1 MPSSSSTTST
11 VVGGLCGSGLG
22 MALTYVPS
30 TTRAS
35 RAMLRAPMAS
45 SAPASL
51 TAVRGIS
58 VGHWTDLE
66 RATGCSVVLGPESG
80 MRAACAVRGRA
91 TGTRELDALNPR
103 HVVDRIDA
111 VLLTGGSAFGLGAAD
126 GVMRWLKERGRGLP
140 VGSAGIVPIV
150 PTAVIF
156 DFDLAPGGKADRWP
170 TADDAYR
177 ACTAASADVVEGSV
191 GAGTGATV
199 GKALGPRAAMKGG
212 VGSWAASGGDIVV
225 GALVVLNAVGNI
237 LDGAGAVLAGAR
249 AADGTFAD
257 ALTHFAR
264 GGAPFGAVG
273 KGRNTTLAV
282 VATNATLDRIA
293 LEALAH
299 AAGDAL
305 ARRIVP
311 YGTLFDGDA
320 VFAVSTATAAPATPL
335 QTEALAAHAGRAA
348 DIRLLPDASVRDEP
362 AAVVTAAVAPLL
374 REPRIAADRVS
385 EALHGEPLALLQ
397 RREEGG
403 VWLRVRA
410 GDGYHAWT
418 HAGYLAA
425 GSTAWA
431 EDWTTRATGRSL
443 GAEVKV
449 EDQRLRLAVG
459 ARVALRRN
467 GQGET
472 ADGRAGGVSAGVVRP
487 ESELRAEARL
497 LAPPEWALR
506 WFSGAPYLWG
516 GRTEWGIDCSG
527 LVQGTYAARGIA
539 LPRDSDLQL
548 LVGREVKI
556 DAAGSG
562 YEAGDLL
569 CFADGHRVSHV
580 ALWAGAGRIVHSAL
594 ARGGVGSDDLL
605 GETPGA
611 RRLRDML
618 VAVRRLN
625 VRR

>member
-35 RAMLRAPMAS
+35 RAILRAPMAS

-66 RATGCSVVLGPESG
+66 RATGCSVVLGPERG

-111 VLLTGGSAFGLGAAD
+111 ILLTGGSAFGLGAAD

-237 LDGAGAVLAGAR
+237 LGGARGRRHIRRRADAFRPGGRPVRRSREGAQYDARRGRDQRDARPHRPRGPGPRGGRRAGA
-249 AADGTFAD
+249 
-257 ALTHFAR
+257 
-264 GGAPFGAVG
+264 
-273 KGRNTTLAV
+273 
-282 VATNATLDRIA
+282 
-293 LEALAH
+293 AH
-299 AAGDAL
+299 
-305 ARRIVP
+305 R
-311 YGTLFDGDA
+311 
-320 VFAVSTATAAPATPL
+320 
-335 QTEALAAHAGRAA
+335 
-348 DIRLLPDASVRDEP
+348 
-362 AAVVTAAVAPLL
+362 
-374 REPRIAADRVS
+374 
-385 EALHGEPLALLQ
+385 
-397 RREEGG
+397 
-403 VWLRVRA
+403 
-410 GDGYHAWT
+410 
-418 HAGYLAA
+418 
-425 GSTAWA
+425 
-431 EDWTTRATGRSL
+431 
-443 GAEVKV
+443 
-449 EDQRLRLAVG
+449 
-459 ARVALRRN
+459 ALR
-467 GQGET
+467 
-472 ADGRAGGVSAGVVRP
+472 
-487 ESELRAEARL
+487 
-497 LAPPEWALR
+497 
-506 WFSGAPYLWG
+506 
-516 GRTEWGIDCSG
+516 
-527 LVQGTYAARGIA
+527 
-539 LPRDSDLQL
+539 
-548 LVGREVKI
+548 
-556 DAAGSG
+556 
-562 YEAGDLL
+562 
-569 CFADGHRVSHV
+569 H
-580 ALWAGAGRIVHSAL
+580 
-594 ARGGVGSDDLL
+594 
-605 GETPGA
+605 
-611 RRLRDML
+611 
-618 VAVRRLN
+618 AVRRRCR
-625 VRR
+625 VRGEHRHRGARDTPADRGPRGPGGANGGGACRPARAGHREYSGIGRSCARRARVNSRLGVCP

>member
-140 VGSAGIVPIV
+140 VGSAGIV
-150 PTAVIF
+150 
-156 DFDLAPGGKADRWP
+156 
-170 TADDAYR
+170 
-177 ACTAASADVVEGSV
+177 
-191 GAGTGATV
+191 
-199 GKALGPRAAMKGG
+199 
-212 VGSWAASGGDIVV
+212 
-225 GALVVLNAVGNI
+225 

-311 YGTLFDGDA
+311 YGTLFDGDV

-335 QTEALAAHAGRAA
+335 QTEALAA
-348 DIRLLPDASVRDEP
+348 
-362 AAVVTAAVAPLL
+362 
-374 REPRIAADRVS
+374 
-385 EALHGEPLALLQ
+385 
-397 RREEGG
+397 
-403 VWLRVRA
+403 
-410 GDGYHAWT
+410 
-418 HAGYLAA
+418 
-425 GSTAWA
+425 
-431 EDWTTRATGRSL
+431 
-443 GAEVKV
+443 
-449 EDQRLRLAVG
+449 LAVPM
-459 ARVALRRN
+459 AV
-467 GQGET
+467 E
-472 ADGRAGGVSAGVVRP
+472 RAVR
-487 ESELRAEARL
+487 
-497 LAPPEWALR
+497 
-506 WFSGAPYLWG
+506 
-516 GRTEWGIDCSG
+516 
-527 LVQGTYAARGIA
+527 
-539 LPRDSDLQL
+539 
-548 LVGREVKI
+548 
-556 DAAGSG
+556 
-562 YEAGDLL
+562 
-569 CFADGHRVSHV
+569 
-580 ALWAGAGRIVHSAL
+580 L
-594 ARGGVGSDDLL
+594 ARG
-605 GETPGA
+605 
-611 RRLRDML
+611 LRDIPGL
-618 VAVRRLN
+618 ADKGGR
-625 VRR
+625 